1 MTNFQ
6 QPAWTLNTPRGSNQ
20 ETQYSHL
27 PSTETTNYDAFGRNN
42 VSTFEYVVMY
52 PSGKRG
58 FQSGFSNV
66 RPTTVTAAQNVHT
79 GSHLYNSVNS
89 ADPRVDNTKDEAYKL
104 ANMDIQKSTFLNKN
118 GALIAAGALIAVV
131 ILAGGLRKRR

>member
-20 ETQYSHL
+20 EAQYSHL
-27 PSTETTNYDAFGRNN
+27 PSTDTTN
-42 VSTFEYVVMY
+42 FEYVVMY

-58 FQSGFSNV
+58 FQTGFSNV

-104 ANMDIQKSTFLNKN
+104 ANMDIQKTTFLNKN

-131 ILAGGLRKRR
+131 ILAGGLRKR